1 MWMRGH
7 FTSVYIH
14 VRTQAWVPVEGYTS
28 AVAGSEGAEPSFSPP
43 AGNGHVAVCSVVRRH
58 AATAASASA
67 FVVAACARRAAE
79 CYESH
84 GCAAAGSAV
93 ECGCCLPSANIH
105 MPHPRCAACVVI
117 VRAHGRSTQ
126 GGAHCVQRSSA
137 RLTARRAGEAI
148 RKSQPRRSARAWRP
162 SPTSGMVAVLILRPL
177 RPAVSG
183 SRSAAAST

>member
-28 AVAGSEGAEPSFSPP
+28 AVAGPEGEEPSFSPP

-84 GCAAAGSAV
+84 GCAAARSAV
-93 ECGCCLPSANIH
+93 QCGCCLVQMYICRIRAV
-105 MPHPRCAACVVI
+105 PRASSSCVRKAAPPTAARI
-117 VRAHGRSTQ
+117 VCS
-126 GGAHCVQRSSA
+126 V
-137 RLTARRAGEAI
+137 RRHI
-148 RKSQPRRSARAWRP
+148 
-162 SPTSGMVAVLILRPL
+162 
-177 RPAVSG
+177 
-183 SRSAAAST
+183 